1 MLISP
6 ETSRSLSRSSNELGR
21 GREPRPT
28 MGDMSNPSNARER
41 CFVPVG
47 GDIIAGV
54 GVDIVNIERLGDR
67 LERYP
72 RLRERLFAP
81 EERELSPASLAA
93 RVAAKEALGKA
104 LGNPGDLSWHDAI
117 VRRTEQG
124 RPYLVLRGAA
134 LETANA
140 QAVRF
145 AHLSLSHDGG
155 LATAMVVLETGES
168 DEVALGDEEPQE

>member
-1 MLISP
+1 
-6 ETSRSLSRSSNELGR
+6 
-21 GREPRPT
+21 
-28 MGDMSNPSNARER
+28 MGNMSNPPHARER
-41 CFVPVG
+41 SFVPLG
-47 GDIIAGV
+47 GDALAGI
-54 GVDIVNIERLGDR
+54 GVDIVDIERLGDR
-67 LERYP
+67 LERHP

-81 EERELSPASLAA
+81 EERDLSLASLAA